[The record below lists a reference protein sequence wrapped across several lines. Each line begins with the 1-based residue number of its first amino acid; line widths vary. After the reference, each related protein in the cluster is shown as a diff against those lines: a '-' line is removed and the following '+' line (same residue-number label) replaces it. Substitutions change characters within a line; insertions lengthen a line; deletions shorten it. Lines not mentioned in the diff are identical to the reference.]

1 MKTIKLHGKQK
12 LLFIENIWSLLGS
25 WIPII
30 QALDILLLQSENK
43 NIEAL
48 CIHTKNQINNWES
61 LFQIFSKLKKVFNVF
76 DVTMLEIWE
85 QTWQVWRSFDLI
97 TQKEEKEMDLKNK
110 IKQVLIYP
118 ISIVIVT
125 ILMLIVIMTYVI
137 PKIESIYRESNINL
151 PYITQTIIN
160 ISHFFINYWIFV
172 LLGASLIIFF
182 LLLFYK
188 KNSKFS
194 YFFDKNILN
203 FPIFWN
209 ILKTKILINFT
220 DFLST
225 LLSSGIIINK
235 AISITQNWINNY
247 YYKKEIL
254 RILEEIKNW
263 NSFSNAVLWNKNSNI
278 NKLSVKKL
286 AFPIELVTSIKIW
299 EQTWTLSKMLQ
310 KISIKYSKELDNKIK
325 GLSAAIEPVIILF
338 IWWIVWVIIMAILL
352 PFLNIANVI
361 K

>member
-1 MKTIKLHGKQK
+1 MKNIKLSKKQK

-30 QALDILLLQSENK
+30 QALDILLLQSQNK
-43 NIEAL
+43 NINNL
-48 CIHTKNQINNWES
+48 CIYTKNQINNWES

-76 DVTMLEIWE
+76 DITMLEIWE
-85 QTWQVWRSFDLI
+85 QTWQVWKSFDLI

-118 ISIVIVT
+118 ISIIIVT
-125 ILMLIVIMTYVI
+125 ILMLVVIMIYVL
-137 PKIESIYRESNINL
+137 PKIELIYRESNINL
-151 PYITQTIIN
+151 PYITQKIID

-172 LLGASLIIFF
+172 LISFFLIIF
-182 LLLFYK
+182 LLMFIYK
-188 KNSKFS
+188 KNSSFS
-194 YFFDKNILN
+194 YFFDKNI
-203 FPIFWN
+203 FKIPIFWH
-209 ILKTKILINFT
+209 ILKTKVLINFT

-225 LLSSGIIINK
+225 LLSSWIIINK

-247 YYKKEIL
+247 YYKKEIYN
-254 RILEEIKNW
+254 ILEEIKNW
-263 NSFSNAVLWNKNSNI
+263 NPFSSAILWNKNNLDKLNI
-278 NKLSVKKL
+278 KKL

-310 KISIKYSKELDNKIK
+310 KISIKYTKELDNKIK
-325 GLSAAIEPVIILF
+325 NLSAAIEPVIILV
-338 IWWIVWVIIMAILL
+338 IWWVVWVIIMAILL
-352 PFLNIANVI
+352 PFLNMANVI